1 MKTILTLM
9 FFFVWFNKK
18 IAGLA
23 NKDIQNKLKPY
34 VPINEVTLNISNWFT
49 KLNAIKFQGKPVK
62 IEPLINSKIP
72 KNNEKVKKEANI
84 FFGFEIL
91 KHRVKHP

>member
-34 VPINEVTLNISNWFT
+34 VPNIEVTLNISNWFT

-72 KNNEKVKKEANI
+72 KNNENVKKEAII
-84 FFGFEIL
+84 FFGFEII
-91 KHRVKHP
+91 KHKVKHP